1 MWLSW
6 MCAPG
11 EWEMVQVT
19 PLASLMLLVAF
30 MCVIVSEDAKD
41 CKGAKQNTLR
51 FQSLGLAARL
61 DRGLI
66 TREDT
71 HEGNDDG
78 EDDEGDDLAVHA
90 PIIAYPP
97 ANATPCTCFHAHF
110 CSPNPLPPMHLGH
123 RRI

>member
-1 MWLSW
+1 
-6 MCAPG
+6 
-11 EWEMVQVT
+11 
-19 PLASLMLLVAF
+19 LAL
-30 MCVIVSEDAKD
+30 E
-41 CKGAKQNTLR
+41 
-51 FQSLGLAARL
+51 SLGLAARL

-66 TREDT
+66 TREDP

-97 ANATPCTCFHAHF
+97 ANATPCTCLYAHL
-110 CSPNPLPPMHLGH
+110 CAPNPLPPMHLGH